1 MLLIVGST
9 LAFMLLEWPWR
20 GLVVVALACLE
31 AVEVWLFF
39 KLRKVPASTGAE
51 GMVGAH
57 GRAVTDCDPEGQV
70 RVKGQLWRAYCRGGI
85 RAGGHVTVSAMRGL
99 ELEVIERPVTGAE
112 SSLEVIERPVAGTD
126 GSREVPR
133 RLGS

>member
-1 MLLIVGST
+1 MLLIVGT
-9 LAFMLLEWPWR
+9 ILAFMFLEWPWR

-39 KLRKVPASTGAE
+39 KLRKVPASTGVE

-70 RVKGQLWRAYCRGGI
+70 RVKGQLWRAYCRSGI
-85 RAGGHVTVSAMRGL
+85 RAGDHVTVSAVRGL
-99 ELEVIERPVTGAE
+99 GLEVIERPVTGAE
-112 SSLEVIERPVAGTD
+112 SSREVIERPLAGAES
-126 GSREVPR
+126 SREMPR